1 MDEKFAD
8 LGVVAVFDAQHL
20 EVGLYLTI
28 HGQVC
33 QVERIVGGQVYLIAV
48 RGRKLFMY
56 RLHRL
61 WHKNRV
67 PIIATAIVGFL
78 VALAAYFHIERLL
91 LL

>member
-1 MDEKFAD
+1 
-8 LGVVAVFDAQHL
+8 
-20 EVGLYLTI
+20 
-28 HGQVC
+28 
-33 QVERIVGGQVYLIAV
+33 V

-91 LL
+91 YFEISY